1 MLIPYHLG
9 WASGPN
15 TAKEQQWSEMT
26 YETPDG
32 LTWTLVGHLEKTFS
46 TTLPGG
52 EHLLVYFG
60 LSTPKV
66 GRGGASGGDLA
77 YDLDGEYHGVYWDTQ
92 NIPAGP
98 LRDHLETLIS
108 HLEPLADKI
117 INGPLYRQNS

>member
-9 WASGPN
+9 WASGPH
-15 TAKEQQWSEMT
+15 TAAEQQWSELT

-32 LTWTLVGHLEKTFS
+32 LTWTLVDHSEKTFS
-46 TTLPGG
+46 TTLSSGK
-52 EHLLVYFG
+52 HLLVYFG

-66 GRGGASGGDLA
+66 GRGGANGGDLA

-92 NIPAGP
+92 SIPVGD

-108 HLEPLADKI
+108 YLEPLADKI
-117 INGPLYRQNS
+117 INGHLYLQNR